1 MAQKCIYEILDEF
14 EVAKNKADRMKV
26 IGDNLSKTLTEVLLL
41 TYHPKFQWYFK
52 EMPAGFKFKDVPA
65 GLGYAQLSTELRKLY
80 LFQKGNPTAEALT
93 EHKRLQ
99 LLYELLEGLEPRE
112 AEVVI
117 GIFNKDLGVT
127 GLNDKF
133 VKEAFPEL
141 LN

>member
-80 LFQKGNPTAEALT
+80 LFRKGEPTAEKLT
-93 EHKRLQ
+93 PQKRN
-99 LLYELLEGLEPRE
+99 ELLLQILESLEPRE
-112 AEVVI
+112 AEVI
-117 GIFNKDLGVT
+117 LGIFNKDLGVK
-127 GLNDKF
+127 GLNYKL
-133 VKEAFPEL
+133 VKEAFPNL
-141 LN
+141 LP